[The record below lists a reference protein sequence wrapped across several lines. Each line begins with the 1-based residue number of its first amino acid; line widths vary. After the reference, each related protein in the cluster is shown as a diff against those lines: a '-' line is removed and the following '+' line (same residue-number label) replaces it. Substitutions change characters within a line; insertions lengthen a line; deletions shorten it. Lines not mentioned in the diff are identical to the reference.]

1 MIKNIKLMTILSF
14 FTCLLGFFSCSSS
27 DGEPEV
33 SSPVVSVVPTQI
45 TATYEGSVT
54 TLSVKSDQEWT
65 AFSNEDWITC
75 KILSNTLQ
83 GTVEVTVKANTTYQ
97 PREGAVVVKSGT
109 TRVSV
114 PVSQEAKPDIVDPDI
129 DTPEGYRLIWQDEF
143 NDSKLS
149 TPDESLWWY
158 ETGASGWGNNEIQNY
173 IPGSKN
179 GETCAQVSN
188 GTLKIIAKKVGN
200 EVYSI
205 RMNTVESWKYGY
217 FEARLKLP
225 TGKGTWPAFWM
236 MPKNY
241 TAWPDDGEIDIM
253 ERLNND
259 SIAYQTVHSHYT
271 YTLGIKDHPVSHS
284 TGVIHP
290 DRYNIF
296 AVEMYPDSLSF
307 YVNDVHTFTY
317 PRIQTKEEGQ
327 FPFNQPFYLLIDM
340 QLGGSWVG
348 AVSPEDLPVEME
360 VDWVRFY
367 QRKSIK

>member
-27 DGEPEV
+27 DSEPEV

-158 ETGASGWGNNEIQNY
+158 ETGVSGWGNNEIQ
-173 IPGSKN
+173 
-179 GETCAQVSN
+179 TTFLVR
-188 GTLKIIAKKVGN
+188 
-200 EVYSI
+200 
-205 RMNTVESWKYGY
+205 RME
-217 FEARLKLP
+217 KLVL
-225 TGKGTWPAFWM
+225 
-236 MPKNY
+236 
-241 TAWPDDGEIDIM
+241 
-253 ERLNND
+253 R
-259 SIAYQTVHSHYT
+259 
-271 YTLGIKDHPVSHS
+271 
-284 TGVIHP
+284 
-290 DRYNIF
+290 
-296 AVEMYPDSLSF
+296 
-307 YVNDVHTFTY
+307 
-317 PRIQTKEEGQ
+317 
-327 FPFNQPFYLLIDM
+327 
-340 QLGGSWVG
+340 
-348 AVSPEDLPVEME
+348 
-360 VDWVRFY
+360 
-367 QRKSIK
+367 